1 MRRRKKKIDIRKKRL
16 DLRFLRKKVCR
27 FCKGKSESISYRD
40 VEMLANF
47 ISERGRIIPG
57 RISGN
62 CARHQR
68 IVTQAI
74 KRAREIAFLPFV
86 AE

>member
-1 MRRRKKKIDIRKKRL
+1 MRRKKKKGDFKKKKTE
-16 DLRFLRKKVCR
+16 LRFIRKKVCR
-27 FCKGKSESISYRD
+27 FCKSKNENISYRD
-40 VEMLANF
+40 VELLNNF
-47 ISERGRIIPG
+47 INERRKIMPG

-74 KRAREIAFLPFV
+74 KRAREVAFIPFSG
-86 AE
+86 

>member
-1 MRRRKKKIDIRKKRL
+1 MRKKKSTAKKGIE
-16 DLRFLRKKVCR
+16 LRFVRKKVCR
-27 FCKGKSESISYRD
+27 FCKDKNENISYREIELLKD
-40 VEMLANF
+40 F
-47 ISERGRIIPG
+47 ISERGRIIPA

-68 IVTQAI
+68 MVTQAI

-86 AE
+86 G